1 MNLERATKQLKALG
15 NPTRLQVC
23 RMLVRAGEAG
33 LSVVQLRQQLG
44 VAPSTL
50 SRHLSRLGLTGL
62 VTQKHEAMAL
72 ICLANSGAIDSLLG
86 YLIDEFC
93 ADAAR
98 TKAVAGEGHPAS
110 LFPKGS
116 KLALR

>member
-1 MNLERATKQLKALG
+1 MNLERATKQLEALG

-33 LSVVQLRQQLG
+33 LSVAQLRQQLG

-72 ICLANSGAIDSLLG
+72 I
-86 YLIDEFC
+86 
-93 ADAAR
+93 
-98 TKAVAGEGHPAS
+98 
-110 LFPKGS
+110 
-116 KLALR
+116 

>member
-1 MNLERATKQLKALG
+1 
-15 NPTRLQVC
+15 
-23 RMLVRAGEAG
+23 MLVRAGAAG
-33 LSVVQLRQQLG
+33 LSVAQLRQQLG

-62 VTQKHEAMAL
+62 VTQKNEATAL
-72 ICLANSGAIDSLLG
+72 ICLVNSGAIDSLLG

>member
-1 MNLERATKQLKALG
+1 
-15 NPTRLQVC
+15 
-23 RMLVRAGEAG
+23 
-33 LSVVQLRQQLG
+33 
-44 VAPSTL
+44 
-50 SRHLSRLGLTGL
+50 
-62 VTQKHEAMAL
+62 MAL

>member
-1 MNLERATKQLKALG
+1 MNLERATKQLEALG

-23 RMLVRAGEAG
+23 RMLVRAGEPG

-44 VAPSTL
+44 IAPSTL

-62 VTQKHEAMAL
+62 VTQKHEATAL
-72 ICLANSGAIDSLLG
+72 ICLANSRAIDSLLG

-93 ADAAR
+93 ADAAP
-98 TKAVAGEGHPAS
+98 TKALAGEGHPAS
-110 LFPKGS
+110 LFS
-116 KLALR
+116 K